1 MTGSTHQTSGTRIP
15 SLGSRGQGWVALQFG
30 LMGAIAVA
38 GYRGSGDPDGWQAAV
53 VLVMGAA
60 MILGGLLVVA
70 LGVRQLDRSLSAL
83 PKPIDSGVLIE
94 HGLYRR
100 VRHPIYAGVILG
112 AAGWSVLM
120 ASIAALLLTVVL
132 AVVLD
137 LKSRR
142 EEAWLRER
150 YPGYPAYV
158 ARTQRFVPWLY

>member
-1 MTGSTHQTSGTRIP
+1 MTGRAHETSGSRIP

-30 LMGAIAVA
+30 LIGAIAVA
-38 GYRGSGDPDGWQAAV
+38 GYRGRGDLDGATSAAA
-53 VLVMGAA
+53 LVIGAA
-60 MILGGLLVVA
+60 MIVTGLAAVA
-70 LGVRQLDRSLSAL
+70 LGARQLDRSLSAL
-83 PKPIDSGVLIE
+83 PKPIDSGELIE

-112 AAGWSVLM
+112 AAGWGVLM
-120 ASIAALLLTVVL
+120 ASIVALLLTIVL

-150 YPGYPAYV
+150 YPGYVAYQ
-158 ARTQRFVPWLY
+158 ARTRRFVPWLY

>member
-1 MTGSTHQTSGTRIP
+1 MTGSAHQTSGTRIP
-15 SLGSRGQGWVALQFG
+15 SLGPRGQGWVALQFG

-38 GYRGSGDPDGWQAAV
+38 GYRGSGNLDGGLSAV
-53 VLVMGAA
+53 ALVIGAA
-60 MILGGLLVVA
+60 MIASGLVVA
-70 LGVRQLDRSLSAL
+70 ALGVKQLDRSLSAL
-83 PKPIDSGVLIE
+83 PKPIDSGELIE

-120 ASIAALLLTVVL
+120 ASIAALLLTIVL

-142 EEAWLRER
+142 EEVWLRER
-150 YPGYPAYV
+150 YPTYRAYA

>member
-1 MTGSTHQTSGTRIP
+1 LTGSERETSGSRIP

-38 GYRGSGDPDGWQAAV
+38 GYRGSGGPDGWQAAV
-53 VLVMGAA
+53 ALVMGAA
-60 MILGGLLVVA
+60 MILCGLLAVA
-70 LGVRQLDRSLSAL
+70 LGVKQLDRSLSAL
-83 PKPIDSGVLIE
+83 PKPIDSAVLIE

-120 ASIAALLLTVVL
+120 ASVVALLLTIVL

-150 YPGYPAYV
+150 YPEYV
-158 ARTQRFVPWLY
+158 MYAARTKRFVPYVY